1 MNNIKRV
8 EDYKRKFSN
17 ETKEADYCKRNLS
30 IWGEKKPQP
39 NNPNTKTK
47 KKKSK
52 PIKTNNNHQ
61 IFEHSQAKPKLI

>member
-30 IWGEKKPQP
+30 IWEKKNQP
-39 NNPNTKTK
+39 TQTQKKTQK
-47 KKKSK
+47 NSK